1 MNLLHD
7 EIEEIAERIKR
18 RIVANPSRYYV
29 YAKPSGVM
37 SMGTPG
43 EARIESHPDCNL
55 VGCYNRR
62 ISISEIEDDLRV
74 RRKEIAG

>member
-1 MNLLHD
+1 MNLLTD
-7 EIEEIAERIKR
+7 EIEDIAERIKL
-18 RIVANPSRYYV
+18 RIIAKGGTYLV

-55 VGCYNRR
+55 VGCYTRTAQCAD
-62 ISISEIEDDLRV
+62 IEDDLRV
-74 RRKEIAG
+74 RWREIAL